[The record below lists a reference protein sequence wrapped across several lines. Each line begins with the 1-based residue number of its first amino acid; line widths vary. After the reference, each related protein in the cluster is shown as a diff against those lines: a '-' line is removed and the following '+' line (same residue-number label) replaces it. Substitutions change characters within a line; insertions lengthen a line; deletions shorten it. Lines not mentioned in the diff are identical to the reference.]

1 MTSAT
6 YSYLTKSEVGQD
18 PWETPICLTAEPGED
33 GADGDSVE
41 FIYILCTEA
50 EFNSIKNTTPVAEHG
65 DNRKDDLPTYTTPS
79 GNGWTD
85 HPSGISETY
94 QIEAV
99 SIRTKDDG
107 TWSAYSNPTVWAK

>member
-41 FIYILCTEA
+41 FAYILCTES
-50 EFNSIKNTTPVAEHG
+50 EFNSLKNTTPVATHG
-65 DNRKDDLPTYTTPS
+65 DNRKDDLPSGSTTS
-79 GNGWTD
+79 GHSWTD
-85 HPSGISETY
+85 HPSGISEEY
-94 QIEAV
+94 PIEAV
-99 SIRTKDDG
+99 TIRTKDSG
-107 TWSAYSNPTVWAK
+107 T